1 MFSKIVLHRVGHKI
15 NQEGLFLSSQELELD
30 EEMKEELLAF
40 FWIVLRQ
47 KSSFSFIVNLI

>member
-1 MFSKIVLHRVGHKI
+1 MFSKIVLHRVGNKI

-40 FWIVLRQ
+40 FLD
-47 KSSFSFIVNLI
+47 SF